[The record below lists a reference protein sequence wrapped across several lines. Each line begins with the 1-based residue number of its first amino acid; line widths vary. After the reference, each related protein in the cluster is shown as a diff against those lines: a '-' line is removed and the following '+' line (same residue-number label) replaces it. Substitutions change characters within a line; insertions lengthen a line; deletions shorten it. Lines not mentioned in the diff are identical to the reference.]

1 MPKIKLTDPQWKF
14 FNIECRFPLFVAG
27 YGAGKTEAKIARAF
41 ADKFQEPK
49 SSIALYD
56 PTYDLARL
64 NTVPRVLEYLDAMPV
79 QYSYDKTAN
88 IIEIEDYGRF
98 IIRTLENPARIVGYE
113 VWRSHIDELDTLRQD
128 QAEEVWNKIIARN
141 RQTVNSKRVNR
152 VSVYTTP
159 EGFRFCY
166 DRWVRKGGS
175 DYKMVQA
182 PTWSNPHLPN
192 DYIQSLRDTYPSNL
206 LDAYLE
212 GKFVNL
218 AAGTVAHAFDRVRN
232 ASTETIQPREPLYIG
247 CDFNVTRQAAVVHVF
262 RDKVP
267 HAVDELVDMYDT
279 PAMIQTIKERYPEH
293 NITIY
298 PDASGDSRK
307 TVNASQSDIALL
319 RKAGFRVKAHK
330 KNPHIKDRVAA
341 ANKVFEDQ
349 RYFVNVEKCKE
360 YTQALEQLAYDKNG
374 MPDKNSGIDHIFD
387 AGTYFIEFEYP
398 IRKREVKPVPSLV
411 RMG

>member
-1 MPKIKLTDPQWKF
+1 
-14 FNIECRFPLFVAG
+14 
-27 YGAGKTEAKIARAF
+27 
-41 ADKFQEPK
+41 
-49 SSIALYD
+49 
-56 PTYDLARL
+56 
-64 NTVPRVLEYLDAMPV
+64 
-79 QYSYDKTAN
+79 
-88 IIEIEDYGRF
+88 
-98 IIRTLENPARIVGYE
+98 
-113 VWRSHIDELDTLRQD
+113 
-128 QAEEVWNKIIARN
+128 
-141 RQTVNSKRVNR
+141 
-152 VSVYTTP
+152 
-159 EGFRFCY
+159 
-166 DRWVRKGGS
+166 
-175 DYKMVQA
+175 MVQA
-182 PTWSNPHLPN
+182 PTWSNPHLPEG
-192 DYIQSLRDTYPSNL
+192 YIQSLRDTYPSNL

-218 AAGTVAHAFDRVRN
+218 SSGTVAHAFDRVRN
-232 ASTETIQPREPLYIG
+232 ASTETTQPREPLYIG
-247 CDFNVTRQAAVVHVF
+247 CDFNVTRQAAVVHVM

-293 NITIY
+293 NITVY

-341 ANKVFEDQ
+341 ANKVFEDR
-349 RYFVNVEKCKE
+349 RYFVNVERCRE

-398 IRKREVKPVPSLV
+398 IRKREVKPIPSLV